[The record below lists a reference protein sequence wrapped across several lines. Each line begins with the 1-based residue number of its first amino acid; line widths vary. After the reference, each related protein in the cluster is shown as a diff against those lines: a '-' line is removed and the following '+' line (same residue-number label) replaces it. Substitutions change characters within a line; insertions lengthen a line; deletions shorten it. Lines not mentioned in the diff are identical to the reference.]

1 MPIQTVAN
9 RHRVLGGNH
18 ASSDCSRSVSFSCI
32 SRRMLLIAV
41 ASLAATTVAF
51 APAAHA
57 ERKNVKISLDWIV
70 QSTHAPFF
78 IAKEKG
84 YFKDAGVTVDALDPG
99 KGATNVA
106 ISVASGAYDF
116 GWVDMPS
123 MINFNSKNP
132 NNQLIAVYI
141 SFDASPL
148 AVIANAAA
156 GIKTPADLNGKKMA
170 GGTGGAGHDTIGILL
185 KAAKAENV
193 KIDWVP
199 VQPQLY
205 GAMIKRGEV
214 AGTIAFLNSN
224 VPALLAVGMKPSEI
238 TVLKYSDYGAD
249 MYGLTLVVTKKFL
262 KENPETVRGVV
273 KALNH
278 GTKDT
283 IADPAGA
290 LAFMKKLD
298 PMMKMDIEKIR
309 LDLALELTDTKHV
322 KLYGLSTVDPK
333 KLQFT
338 IDAIADA
345 YDLKPRPKSEDVYTA
360 AYLPPVAERQL
371 AASK

>member
-1 MPIQTVAN
+1 MPATKCAETMHEKITGSARSGSEESTERARARAWLSGVA
-9 RHRVLGGNH
+9 
-18 ASSDCSRSVSFSCI
+18 C
-32 SRRMLLIAV
+32 
-41 ASLAATTVAF
+41 LAASILTF
-51 APAAHA
+51 AAPAHA
-57 ERKNVKISLDWIV
+57 EKKDVKISLDWII
-70 QSTHAPFF
+70 QGTHAPFF
-78 IAKEKG
+78 IAQQKG
-84 YFKDAGVTVDALDPG
+84 YFKDAGVTVNTIDPG

-123 MINFNSKNP
+123 MINFNDKNP
-132 NNQLIAVYI
+132 SNALIAVYI

-148 AVIANAAA
+148 AVIANKAA

-185 KAAKAENV
+185 KAAHAENV

-205 GAMIKRGEV
+205 GAMIKGGEV
-214 AGTIAFLNSN
+214 AGTVAFTNSN
-224 VPALLAVGMKPSEI
+224 VPALLGVGMKMSDI

-249 MYGLTLVVTKKFL
+249 MYGLTLATTKKFA
-262 KENPETVRGVV
+262 EQNPETVRAVV

-283 IADPAGA
+283 IANPDAA
-290 LAFMKKLD
+290 LALMKGLD
-298 PMMKMDIEKIR
+298 PMMKLDVEKIR
-309 LDLALELTDTKHV
+309 LGLALDLTKTPHV
-322 KLYGLSTVDPK
+322 EKYGLSTVDPK

-338 IDAIADA
+338 IDSIADA
-345 YDLKPRPKSEDVYTA
+345 YQLKNKPATSDIYTEKF
-360 AYLPPVAERQL
+360 LPPVAERML
-371 AASK
+371 PASN